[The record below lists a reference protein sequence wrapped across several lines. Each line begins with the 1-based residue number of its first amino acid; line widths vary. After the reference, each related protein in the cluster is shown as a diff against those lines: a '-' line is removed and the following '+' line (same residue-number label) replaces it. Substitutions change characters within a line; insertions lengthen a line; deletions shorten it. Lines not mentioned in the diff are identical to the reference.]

1 MITSKQSNGGGL
13 MFARQADELK
23 VQTFVVNVELLLYQD
38 YISYGVG
45 DILIVVTVLFI
56 GRRSLDC

>member
-1 MITSKQSNGGGL
+1 MGGGL